1 MRKKGATVTTHTMSR
16 NTRLRLGYGLAAL
29 LLLVAEVLI
38 ALFVRDRF
46 IRPYGGDILV
56 TLLICCVIRV
66 ILPKG
71 YRLPIGGGVLLF
83 AILVEV
89 GQYFGLVY
97 LLGLGHIEFFRIL
110 IGTGFSWWDMVCYA
124 VGGVLFVVGDA
135 LLPDSKKE

>member
-1 MRKKGATVTTHTMSR
+1 MTRSLNSVA
-16 NTRLRLGYGLAAL
+16 RLRMGYGLAAL
-29 LLLVAEVLI
+29 LLFVIEVLI

-66 ILPKG
+66 ILPRN
-71 YRLPIGGGVLLF
+71 YRLPIGGGVLAF

-110 IGTGFSWWDMVCYA
+110 NGTGFSWWDMVCYA
-124 VGGVLFVVGDA
+124 VGCILFVAVDIAVVRLFCQGND
-135 LLPDSKKE
+135 

>member
-1 MRKKGATVTTHTMSR
+1 MTRSLNSVA
-16 NTRLRLGYGLAAL
+16 RLRRGYGLAAL
-29 LLLVAEVLI
+29 LLFVIEVLI

-66 ILPKG
+66 ILPRG
-71 YRLPIGGGVLLF
+71 YRLPMGGGVLAF
-83 AILVEV
+83 AILVEI

-110 IGTGFSWWDMVCYA
+110 IGTGVSWWDMLCYA
-124 VGGVLFVVGDA
+124 AGCVLFGAGDA
-135 LLPDSKKE
+135 VAVRPARSRGN

>member
-1 MRKKGATVTTHTMSR
+1 MSQ

-29 LLLVAEVLI
+29 LLLVIEVLI

-66 ILPKG
+66 ILPQK
-71 YRLPIGGGVLLF
+71 YRLPIGGGVLVF

-89 GQYFGLVY
+89 GQHFGLVY
-97 LLGLGHIEFFRIL
+97 LLGLGHIKFFRIL

-124 VGGVLFVVGDA
+124 AGCLVFAGADVAVARLSRD
-135 LLPDSKKE
+135 

>member
-1 MRKKGATVTTHTMSR
+1 MTYSMSH

-29 LLLVAEVLI
+29 LLLVVEVLI

-66 ILPKG
+66 ILPQK
-71 YRLPIGGGVLLF
+71 YRLPIGGGVLAF

-97 LLGLGHIEFFRIL
+97 LLGLGHIGFFRIL

-124 VGGVLFVVGDA
+124 VGCVLFVAADA
-135 LLPDSKKE
+135 LLPNSKKE

>member
-1 MRKKGATVTTHTMSR
+1 MSQ

-29 LLLVAEVLI
+29 LLLVIEVLI

-66 ILPKG
+66 ILPQK

-83 AILVEV
+83 SILVEI

-97 LLGLGHIEFFRIL
+97 LLGLGQIEFFRIL
-110 IGTGFSWWDMVCYA
+110 MGTGFSWWDMVCYSAGGA
-124 VGGVLFVVGDA
+124 VFVAGDA
-135 LLPDSKKE
+135 AVSRLTRSRIE

>member
-1 MRKKGATVTTHTMSR
+1 MTTHTMR
-16 NTRLRLGYGLAAL
+16 QNTRLRLGYGLAAL
-29 LLLVAEVLI
+29 LLFVIEVLI

-66 ILPKG
+66 ILPRG
-71 YRLPIGGGVLLF
+71 YRLPMGGGVLLF
-83 AILVEV
+83 AVLVEV

-124 VGGVLFVVGDA
+124 AGCILFMAADA
-135 LLPDSKKE
+135 AVSRLTRSRIE

>member
-1 MRKKGATVTTHTMSR
+1 MTRSLNSVA
-16 NTRLRLGYGLAAL
+16 RLRMGYGLAAL
-29 LLLVAEVLI
+29 LLFVIEVLI

-66 ILPKG
+66 ILPRG
-71 YRLPIGGGVLLF
+71 YRLPMGGGVLLF
-83 AILVEV
+83 AVLVEV

-97 LLGLGHIEFFRIL
+97 RLGLGHIEFFRIL

-124 VGGVLFVVGDA
+124 AGCGLFVAADA
-135 LLPDSKKE
+135 AVVRLFLQRE

>member
-1 MRKKGATVTTHTMSR
+1 MTRSLNSVA
-16 NTRLRLGYGLAAL
+16 RLRMGYGLAAL
-29 LLLVAEVLI
+29 LLFVIEVLI

-66 ILPKG
+66 ILPRN
-71 YRLPIGGGVLLF
+71 YRLPIGGGVLAF

-97 LLGLGHIEFFRIL
+97 LLGLGHIGFFRIL
-110 IGTGFSWWDMVCYA
+110 IGTGFSWWDMVCYGA
-124 VGGVLFVVGDA
+124 GCVLFVAVDA
-135 LLPDSKKE
+135 LLPGSKKE

>member
-1 MRKKGATVTTHTMSR
+1 MTRSLNSVA
-16 NTRLRLGYGLAAL
+16 RLRMGYGLAAL
-29 LLLVAEVLI
+29 LLFVIEVLI

-66 ILPKG
+66 ILPRN
-71 YRLPIGGGVLLF
+71 YRLPIGGGVLAF

-97 LLGLGHIEFFRIL
+97 LLGLGHIGFFRIV
-110 IGTGFSWWDMVCYA
+110 IGTWFSWWDMVCYGA
-124 VGGVLFVVGDA
+124 GCVLFVAVDA
-135 LLPDSKKE
+135 LLPGSKKE

>member
-1 MRKKGATVTTHTMSR
+1 MTHTMSH

-29 LLLVAEVLI
+29 LLVVIEVLI

-56 TLLICCVIRV
+56 NLLICCVIRV
-66 ILPKG
+66 ILPRN

-97 LLGLGHIEFFRIL
+97 LLGLGHIKFFRIL
-110 IGTGFSWWDMVCYA
+110 IGTGFSWWDMLCYGAGCA
-124 VGGVLFVVGDA
+124 VFVAVDA
-135 LLPDSKKE
+135 LLPSSKKE

>member
-1 MRKKGATVTTHTMSR
+1 MSH

-29 LLLVAEVLI
+29 LLLVIEVLI

-66 ILPKG
+66 ILPQK

-83 AILVEV
+83 SILVEI

-97 LLGLGHIEFFRIL
+97 LLGLGQIEFFRIL
-110 IGTGFSWWDMVCYA
+110 MGTGFSWWDMVCYSAGGA
-124 VGGVLFVVGDA
+124 VFVAGDA
-135 LLPDSKKE
+135 AVSRLTRSRIE

>member
-1 MRKKGATVTTHTMSR
+1 MTPTVNQS
-16 NTRLRLGYGLAAL
+16 TRLRLGYGLAAL
-29 LLLVAEVLI
+29 LILVAEVLI

-56 TLLICCVIRV
+56 TLLICCAIRV
-66 ILPKG
+66 ILPQK
-71 YRLPIGGGVLLF
+71 YRLPIGGGVLAF

-110 IGTGFSWWDMVCYA
+110 IGTGFSWWDMLCYGAGCAAFVA
-124 VGGVLFVVGDA
+124 VDA
-135 LLPDSKKE
+135 LLPSSKKE

>member
-1 MRKKGATVTTHTMSR
+1 MSH

-29 LLLVAEVLI
+29 LILVIEVLI
-38 ALFVRDRF
+38 ALFIRDRF

-66 ILPKG
+66 ILPRG

-124 VGGVLFVVGDA
+124 AGCAVFVAGDA
-135 LLPDSKKE
+135 MLPSTNKE

>member
-1 MRKKGATVTTHTMSR
+1 MTHTVSQ
-16 NTRLRLGYGLAAL
+16 NTRLWLGYGLAAL
-29 LLLVAEVLI
+29 LIFVTEVLI

-56 TLLICCVIRV
+56 TLLICCAIRV

-83 AILVEV
+83 AVLVEV

-124 VGGVLFVVGDA
+124 VGCILFVAVDA
-135 LLPDSKKE
+135 VVAGRRTPK

>member
-1 MRKKGATVTTHTMSR
+1 MTHTMR
-16 NTRLRLGYGLAAL
+16 QNTRLRLGYGLAAL
-29 LLLVAEVLI
+29 LIFVTEVLI

-56 TLLICCVIRV
+56 TLLICCAIRV

-71 YRLPIGGGVLLF
+71 YRLPIGGGVLLL

-124 VGGVLFVVGDA
+124 VGCILFVAVDA
-135 LLPDSKKE
+135 VVAGRRTPK

>member
-1 MRKKGATVTTHTMSR
+1 MTHTVSQ

-66 ILPKG
+66 ILPRN

-83 AILVEV
+83 AVLVEV

-97 LLGLGHIEFFRIL
+97 RLGLGHIEFFRIL
-110 IGTGFSWWDMVCYA
+110 IGTGFSWWDMVCYGA
-124 VGGVLFVVGDA
+124 GCVLFVAGDA
-135 LLPDSKKE
+135 AVVRLSRE

>member
-1 MRKKGATVTTHTMSR
+1 MTRSLNSVA
-16 NTRLRLGYGLAAL
+16 RLRMGYGLAAL
-29 LLLVAEVLI
+29 LLFVIEVLI

-66 ILPKG
+66 ILPRG
-71 YRLPIGGGVLLF
+71 YRLPVGGGVLLF
-83 AILVEV
+83 AILVEI

-97 LLGLGHIEFFRIL
+97 LLGLGHIKFFRIL

-124 VGGVLFVVGDA
+124 AGCILFVAADA
-135 LLPDSKKE
+135 LLPSSKKE

>member
-1 MRKKGATVTTHTMSR
+1 MTHSMSH

-29 LLLVAEVLI
+29 LLFVIEVLI

-66 ILPKG
+66 ILPQK
-71 YRLPIGGGVLLF
+71 YRLPIGGGVLVF

-97 LLGLGHIEFFRIL
+97 LLGLGHIGFFRII

-124 VGGVLFVVGDA
+124 AGCILFVAADA
-135 LLPDSKKE
+135 MLPSSKKE

>member
-1 MRKKGATVTTHTMSR
+1 MTRSLNSVA
-16 NTRLRLGYGLAAL
+16 RLRMGYGLAAL
-29 LLLVAEVLI
+29 LLFVIEVLI

-66 ILPKG
+66 ILPRS
-71 YRLPIGGGVLLF
+71 YRLPIGGGVLAF

-110 IGTGFSWWDMVCYA
+110 IGTGFSWWDMVCYGA
-124 VGGVLFVVGDA
+124 GCILFVAVDIAVVRLFCQGND
-135 LLPDSKKE
+135 

>member
-1 MRKKGATVTTHTMSR
+1 MTHTMRR

-29 LLLVAEVLI
+29 LILVAEVLI

-56 TLLICCVIRV
+56 TLLICCAIRV
-66 ILPKG
+66 ILPRG

-110 IGTGFSWWDMVCYA
+110 IGTGFSWWDMVCYGA
-124 VGGVLFVVGDA
+124 GCVLFVVVDAVAVRPARSRGD
-135 LLPDSKKE
+135 

>member
-1 MRKKGATVTTHTMSR
+1 MKRPLSDRA
-16 NTRLRLGYGLAAL
+16 RLRVRYGLAAF
-29 LLLVAEVLI
+29 LLLVTEVLI

-66 ILPKG
+66 VLPQK
-71 YRLPIGGGVLLF
+71 YRLPIAGGVLLF
-83 AILVEV
+83 AVSVEV

-97 LLGLGHIEFFRIL
+97 LLGLGHIPFFCVL

-124 VGGVLFVVGDA
+124 VGCLAFVGVDA
-135 LLPDSKKE
+135 ALPPLRRCQ

>member
-1 MRKKGATVTTHTMSR
+1 MSH

-29 LLLVAEVLI
+29 LLLVIEVLI

-66 ILPKG
+66 ILPQK
-71 YRLPIGGGVLLF
+71 YRLPIGGGVLVF

-97 LLGLGHIEFFRIL
+97 LLGLGHIKFFRIL

-124 VGGVLFVVGDA
+124 AGCILFVAADA
-135 LLPDSKKE
+135 LLPSSKKE

>member
-1 MRKKGATVTTHTMSR
+1 MTRSLNSVA
-16 NTRLRLGYGLAAL
+16 RLRMGYGLAAL
-29 LLLVAEVLI
+29 LLFVIEVLI

-66 ILPKG
+66 ILPRG

-83 AILVEV
+83 AVLVEV

-97 LLGLGHIEFFRIL
+97 RLGLGHIEFFRIL

-124 VGGVLFVVGDA
+124 AGCILFVAVDA
-135 LLPDSKKE
+135 LLPSSKKE